1 MNFRVLSSEV
11 SMAISYV
18 GTPYYMSP
26 EQVAKMRYNES
37 SDVWSLGCLIYELC
51 ALHPPFTAKDQKE
64 LYGKI
69 KKGEFRRIP
78 HAYSEELFTTLS
90 SMLKQNPEKRPSV
103 ESLLRKSKCLLKLIQ
118 IGFRN
123 AVHKSNFDDA
133 QAKTFHDAKSVT
145 C

>member
-1 MNFRVLSSEV
+1 
-11 SMAISYV
+11 MAISYV

-78 HAYSEELFTTLS
+78 HAYSDDLFTTLS
-90 SMLKQNPEKRPSV
+90 SMLQQNPEKRPSV
-103 ESLLRKSKCLLKLIQ
+103 ESLLRKLIIENPGCKIDTLEMTLREPFSELKSW
-118 IGFRN
+118 
-123 AVHKSNFDDA
+123 KSN
-133 QAKTFHDAKSVT
+133 K
-145 C
+145 